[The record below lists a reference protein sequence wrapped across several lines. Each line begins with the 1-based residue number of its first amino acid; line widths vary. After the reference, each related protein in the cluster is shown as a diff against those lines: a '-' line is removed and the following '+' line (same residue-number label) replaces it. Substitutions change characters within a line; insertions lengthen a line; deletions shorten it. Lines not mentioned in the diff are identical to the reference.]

1 MKQAK
6 EKEVALLYLDNNNL
20 KSLNKGL
27 ERDIKK
33 LEKLLSLTSD
43 TCEQQVNELMEQQKE
58 IEQEKYVNKG
68 FIKDIKAMNM
78 VCGIKQKEIDDLM
91 ESIKNVL
98 EAVDESK
105 KVDALFELKN
115 LYKAK
120 LKRTK

>member
-78 VCGIKQKEIDDLM
+78 VCGIKQKEIDDLKK
-91 ESIKNVL
+91 ELWK
-98 EAVDESK
+98 AVKIYVDSMFVEFE
-105 KVDALFELKN
+105 KV
-115 LYKAK
+115 
-120 LKRTK
+120 KR

>member
-43 TCEQQVNELMEQQKE
+43 TCEQQVDELME
-58 IEQEKYVNKG
+58 
-68 FIKDIKAMNM
+68 
-78 VCGIKQKEIDDLM
+78 KQKEIDDYRGFISFVTNP
-91 ESIKNVL
+91 ENIVKYGKTIQERINI
-98 EAVDESK
+98 ATYIRDCI
-105 KVDALFELKN
+105 
-115 LYKAK
+115 KAK
-120 LKRTK
+120 LKKVKR

>member
-58 IEQEKYVNKG
+58 I
-68 FIKDIKAMNM
+68 
-78 VCGIKQKEIDDLM
+78 IDLKKH
-91 ESIKNVL
+91 ITKRNVIII
-98 EAVDESK
+98 
-105 KVDALFELKN
+105 ELK
-115 LYKAK
+115 AK
-120 LKRTK
+120 IKTMKND

>member
-120 LKRTK
+120 LKRKK